1 MMINIKILLDI
12 CDITYTEKQLLKLEK
27 LVNDLLQLHIKEAIN
42 DFYDDGKTSDLD
54 GKLENEN
61 LGIVVEIDE
70 SKIVAAKIEEQFNN
84 SMNNLGCDDEYGT
97 NSNLDRKLEN
107 ESLGSEV
114 ENDVS
119 NKIAEKIEEVN
130 SFDEDRLL
138 FKQEISEEATT
149 DIKLEGL
156 TYEIN
161 DLTDNDEYEEEITLS
176 ETEQIPLKDKRGNYQ
191 KKKK

>member
-42 DFYDDGKTSDLD
+42 DFYDDGK
-54 GKLENEN
+54 
-61 LGIVVEIDE
+61 
-70 SKIVAAKIEEQFNN
+70 QFNKSIN
-84 SMNNLGCDDEYGT
+84 DFGCDDEYGT

-119 NKIAEKIEEVN
+119 NKIAVKIEEVN

-149 DIKLEGL
+149 DIKLEGF

-176 ETEQIPLKDKRGNYQ
+176 ETEQTPFKDKKGSYQ
-191 KKKK
+191 KEKSKNVA